1 MFSEDPETGL
11 GPEDHQDDIDTY
23 KEAIRKTAMFVS
35 KTAVVVN
42 PKLKPNTYKLALNT
56 DLDCLSIMVHPEI
69 TKEVIFETLSMDVVE
84 KFLATLEISYFG
96 HALIGTYTSLVSD
109 IEMWGNN
116 GSAMAPFT
124 YVYNRGVKIKEV
136 DTNYQDGYELHLG
149 VIKDTQLFDA
159 TVLLSSNRARYPID
173 GLVTIKSLEAKVAN
187 LRTNL
192 TECVLKGCI
201 NDLYH
206 DILRKLADHYSLEYL
221 TGYKEFSLY
230 PIDPKYTDYT
240 QIKESIAKYLDLG
253 IKREEYQRRKR
264 ITPHPDPEIHYLT
277 VEQIGPSGTTKLPV
291 GTPMVI
297 VGRAKDGAVAAVVA
311 RRAMTN
317 GYNWI
322 IDKDKLSKLHPNDP
336 TLTGPWALIP
346 CVRVYPSD
354 ELNVPE
360 NSVISLN
367 WGYAGIYAE
376 IEVTIN
382 EPTLISISKRH
393 PDVESLIEEVCD
405 VGHLKLLLSL
415 LSTRKPGVVYMAS
428 ELDSICR
435 SIKYQV
441 SRHIK

>member
-1 MFSEDPETGL
+1 
-11 GPEDHQDDIDTY
+11 
-23 KEAIRKTAMFVS
+23 MFVS

-69 TKEVIFETLSMDVVE
+69 TKEIIFETLSMDVVE
-84 KFLATLEISYFG
+84 KFLATLNISYFD
-96 HALIGTYTSLVSD
+96 HTLISTYTSLVND

-124 YVYNRGVKIKEV
+124 YVYNRAVKIKEV

-149 VIKDTQLFDA
+149 AIEDTQLFDV
-159 TVLLSSNRARYPID
+159 TVLLSSNRSRYPID
-173 GLVTIKSLEAKVAN
+173 GLVTIKSLEAKVSN

-192 TECVLKGCI
+192 TAYVLKGCI

-230 PIDPKYTDYT
+230 PIDPKYTNYT

-253 IKREEYQRRKR
+253 IKREEQQRLKR
-264 ITPHPDPEIHYLT
+264 IAPHPDPEIHYLT
-277 VEQIGPSGTTKLPV
+277 VEQIDPSGTTKLPV

-297 VGRAKDGAVAAVVA
+297 VGGCTKDGAVAAQVAAVVA
-311 RRAMTN
+311 RRSMTN

-336 TLTGPWALIP
+336 TLTGPWALISR
-346 CVRVYPSD
+346 VRVYTSD

-360 NSVISLN
+360 NSVISLD
-367 WGYAGIYAE
+367 WGYDGIYAE

-382 EPTLISISKRH
+382 EPTLQSISKRH

-405 VGHLKLLLSL
+405 VGYLKLLLSH
-415 LSTRKPGVVYMAS
+415 LSTREPGVVYMAS
-428 ELDSICR
+428 EVDSICR
-435 SIKYQV
+435 SIKYRV
-441 SRHIK
+441 SQHVKIV